1 MNLHMYAFRK
11 LLLIMALLFSSSISL
26 FFDSCIMCTI
36 LRLILLALI
45 LIPSQYERVCAGLEL
60 SGLFL
65 SLILSVIQNPLF
77 CESGCNVLLSTI
89 PLVSL
94 CIFVFLSF
102 FRALK
107 MGKERPLFL
116 LKEIK
121 RDPPPPKD
129 P

>member
-1 MNLHMYAFRK
+1 MNLQMYAFRK

-36 LRLILLALI
+36 LRLILLSLI
-45 LIPSQYERVCAGLEL
+45 LVPSHYERVCVGLEM

-77 CESGCNVLLSTI
+77 CENGCNVLLSTI

>member
-1 MNLHMYAFRK
+1 
-11 LLLIMALLFSSSISL
+11 
-26 FFDSCIMCTI
+26 MCTI

-45 LIPSQYERVCAGLEL
+45 LIPSQHEKVCAGLEL

-65 SLILSVIQNPLF
+65 SLILSVVQNPLF
-77 CESGCNVLLSTI
+77 CENGCNVLLSTI
-89 PLVSL
+89 PLASL

-121 RDPPPPKD
+121 RDLPPPKD

>member
-26 FFDSCIMCTI
+26 FFDSCITCTI

-45 LIPSQYERVCAGLEL
+45 LVPSQYEKVCIGLEM
-60 SGLFL
+60 SGLLL

-77 CESGCNVLLSTI
+77 CENGCNVLLSSI
-89 PLVSL
+89 PLASL

>member
-1 MNLHMYAFRK
+1 MYAFRK

>member
-26 FFDSCIMCTI
+26 FFDSCITCTI

-45 LIPSQYERVCAGLEL
+45 LVPSQYEKVCIGLEM
-60 SGLFL
+60 SGLLL

-77 CESGCNVLLSTI
+77 CENGCNVLLSSI
-89 PLVSL
+89 PLASL

-121 RDPPPPKD
+121 RDPPPKD